1 MKTLSRV
8 AWAGSAGTFTL
19 RHGAARVRA
28 RARAGEPLRQPAVPA
43 GAGAGIGSSTSLPP
57 LDASAYEIRCITSQ
71 FGLPHWNGEWRRL
84 LLASQSPEKIYQSP
98 EFFRYLSDSQTSA
111 SDRFELYAILDRASG
126 HVVGMVPVRLSG
138 LALDVKAGALTMF
151 SFKPRIVRILGS
163 VPLAPADPAL
173 MHQLFAH
180 LLRSF
185 PECAAVS
192 MQAFPFA
199 LRGDLSLD
207 PRHVPFV
214 LHGWRACHTIVLP
227 ESVPA
232 YLAAMSAKKRY
243 NLARAY
249 RLLEHA
255 TGPLQLL
262 RIDRSV
268 NVKELVAGVAALAP
282 DQAPAQ
288 SGARDYRVLAANRLL
303 LSYVLKS
310 ADEVV
315 AVVAGS
321 RYGDT
326 WHVHQI
332 LYAPRYRH
340 LSAGTVALQAALQ
353 DVIAHFAFTTADL
366 GFGSP
371 RHPFPSHVLQTRA
384 HVLVARKGAWSA
396 WLLAAFM
403 RVEAVH
409 AACARIAKPL
419 VRRFLR
425 R

>member
-8 AWAGSAGTFTL
+8 AWAGSAGTITL

-28 RARAGEPLRQPAVPA
+28 REPSRHPAAPA
-43 GAGAGIGSSTSLPP
+43 GAGAGIGVSVDVPP
-57 LDASAYEIRCITSQ
+57 PHASAYDIRCITSE

-98 EFFRYLSDSQTSA
+98 EFFRYLSDSRTSA

-138 LALDVKAGALTMF
+138 IALDIKAGAVTMF

-185 PECAAVS
+185 PACAAVS

-199 LRGDLSLD
+199 LRGGLSLD

-232 YLAAMSAKKRY
+232 YLATMSAKKRY
-243 NLARAY
+243 NQARAY
-249 RLLEHA
+249 RLLEQA

-282 DQAPAQ
+282 DQALAQ

-326 WHVHQI
+326 WHLHQI
-332 LYAPRYRH
+332 LYAPRYRR
-340 LSAGTVALQAALQ
+340 LSAGSVALQAALQ

-366 GFGSP
+366 GYGTP

-419 VRRFLR
+419 ARRFLR